1 MIENL
6 GNRERTHSCGALRQ
20 QHAGQRATLMGWCAR
35 RRDFGPLTFIDL
47 RDRDGLT
54 QIVVNQ
60 EKAPDAHAKAKDAR
74 TEYVLAVI
82 GDVVLRDES
91 ARNPK
96 LSTGDVEVQA
106 SEIVILND
114 SRTLPFQLDTAI
126 PEALAAED
134 LRLKYRYLDLRRPQ
148 LQANLRLRHRV
159 VLEINRYMDEHGF
172 IQIETPNLIKSTP
185 EGARDYIVPSRVQ
198 PGKFFALPQSPQI
211 FKQICMIAG
220 LDKYYQIARCFRDE
234 DLRADRQPEF
244 SQLDVEMSFAT
255 AEQIYCLI
263 EGLFAR
269 VFRLIGAELQ
279 TPFPRFTF
287 AEVMRRFGS
296 DKPDL
301 RIESMELQDLSSAL
315 AETTFAPYASVLA
328 AGGEVKGIVVAGGAA
343 MSRKSLDELQE
354 FAKRYGAGALAWIKL
369 GDELS
374 SSLLKAL
381 GNDKVIDLAG
391 VAGAQKGDAVLIVA
405 GKPDVVAASL
415 GALRNEIARREKLIP
430 ENVFAPLW
438 VTEFPMFE
446 FHEDDRRYYSMHH
459 PFTSPLDEDVPLL
472 QRAVEGE
479 AELFGQLRA
488 KAYDAVINGVE
499 VAGGSIRIH
508 RRDVQSLVFKA
519 LGMTEETARARF
531 GFFLDALAYGTP
543 PHGGIASGIERTMM
557 VLVPTE
563 NIRDVM
569 AFPKTASAQ
578 DLMIDAPGEVDP
590 KQLEELHLKIAEHRP
605 HEPFNEVV
613 FRRLVDE
620 ALANLPSIVLDQNSS
635 REEKEIAVLER
646 LLDKVT
652 RHCGIIGG
660 FKFEDVTD
668 HPRKIQVVQQIVGI
682 VDFDSVHEHTSS
694 VAFKKQPIIK
704 EYLDKALGN

>member
-6 GNRERTHSCGALRQ
+6 GNLERTHSCGALRKENV
-20 QHAGQRATLMGWCAR
+20 GQRVTLMGWCAR

-47 RDRDGLT
+47 RDRDGIT
-54 QIVVNQ
+54 QMVVNQ
-60 EKAPDAHAKAKDAR
+60 EKAPAAHAKAKEVR
-74 TEYVLAVI
+74 GEYVLAVT
-82 GDVVLRDES
+82 GEVVVRDEN

-96 LSTGDVEVQA
+96 LATGDIEVQA
-106 SEIVILND
+106 IEIVILND
-114 SRTLPFQLDTAI
+114 ARTLPFQLDTAT

-134 LRLKYRYLDLRRPQ
+134 LRLKYRYLDLRRPR
-148 LQANLRLRHRV
+148 LQANLRLRHRMI
-159 VLEINRYMDEHGF
+159 LEINRYMDEQGF
-172 IQIETPNLIKSTP
+172 TQIETPNLIKSTP
-185 EGARDYIVPSRVQ
+185 EGARDYVVPSRVQ

-255 AEQIYCLI
+255 PDQVYALI

-269 VFRLIGAELQ
+269 LFKLIGAELR

-301 RIESMELQDLSSAL
+301 RIEGMELQDLSSTL
-315 AETTFAPYASVLA
+315 EGTTFAPYASVLSS
-328 AGGEVKGIVVAGGAA
+328 GGEIRSIAVRGGAS
-343 MSRKSLDELQE
+343 MSRKTLDELQE
-354 FAKRYGAGALAWIKL
+354 FVKRYGAGALAWIKV

-381 GNDKVIDLAG
+381 GADAVIRLAET
-391 VAGAQKGDAVLIVA
+391 AGARKGDVVLIVA

-415 GALRNEIARREKLIP
+415 GELRNEVAHREKLIP
-430 ENVFAPLW
+430 ENMFTPLW

-446 FHEDDRRYYSMHH
+446 FHEDDGRYYSMHH
-459 PFTSPLDEDVPLL
+459 PFTSPMDEDVFLL
-472 QRAVEGE
+472 ERALSGDEK
-479 AELFGQLRA
+479 LFGQLRA

-508 RRDVQSLVFKA
+508 RRDVQQLVFKA
-519 LGMTEETARARF
+519 LGMSEEMARTRF

-543 PHGGIASGIERTMM
+543 PHGGIASGIERTLM
-557 VLVPTE
+557 VLVPTD

-578 DLMIDAPGEVDP
+578 DLMIDAPGDVDP
-590 KQLEELHLKIAEHRP
+590 KQLEELHLKI
-605 HEPFNEVV
+605 V
-613 FRRLVDE
+613 
-620 ALANLPSIVLDQNSS
+620 
-635 REEKEIAVLER
+635 EK
-646 LLDKVT
+646 
-652 RHCGIIGG
+652 
-660 FKFEDVTD
+660 
-668 HPRKIQVVQQIVGI
+668 
-682 VDFDSVHEHTSS
+682 
-694 VAFKKQPIIK
+694 
-704 EYLDKALGN
+704 